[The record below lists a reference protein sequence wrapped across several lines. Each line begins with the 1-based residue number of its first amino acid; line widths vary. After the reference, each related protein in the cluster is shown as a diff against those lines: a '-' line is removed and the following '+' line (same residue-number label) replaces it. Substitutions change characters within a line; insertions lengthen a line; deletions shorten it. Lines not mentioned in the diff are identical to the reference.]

1 MSIMASN
8 DKLSSV
14 HGLEVGCLVHIL
26 YEGDGVI

>member
-1 MSIMASN
+1 MASI

-14 HGLEVGCLVHIL
+14 HGLEVGCLLHIL